1 MSSWSFGT
9 GLNVQVVA
17 GSIPAQVALIYRAWE
32 LMEHRYEL
40 IESGRSRVADF
51 EPLFVVLDEYAE
63 FVAGLSEWYP
73 MIKVRGVLAS
83 LSAMALMKAR
93 TARQWRWR
101 TAGGSCRG
109 CRAMVFRVPAAGPG
123 WLRASW
129 WPVGQGIGRSM

>member
-1 MSSWSFGT
+1 MSSWSVRT
-9 GLNVQVVA
+9 GLTVQVVA
-17 GSIPAQVALIYRAWE
+17 GSIQTQVALIYRAWE

-93 TARQWRWR
+93 TARQWGWR
-101 TAGGSCRG
+101 NVA
-109 CRAMVFRVPAAGPG
+109 RVMPRVSGDG
-123 WLRASW
+123 
-129 WPVGQGIGRSM
+129 V